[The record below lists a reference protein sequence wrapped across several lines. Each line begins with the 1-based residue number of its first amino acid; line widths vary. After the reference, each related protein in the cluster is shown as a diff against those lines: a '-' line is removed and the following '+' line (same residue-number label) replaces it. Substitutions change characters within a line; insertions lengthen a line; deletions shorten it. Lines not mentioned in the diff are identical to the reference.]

1 MLGEDQL
8 SGLLDWLG
16 KANTTATFKFIVS
29 SVPFTSLWGHDA
41 QYDSWAG
48 FVNEKNILLDAMH
61 SVSNV
66 FVLSGDR
73 HEFASI
79 EFTAPAGSQHK
90 VIEFSTSPLSMFYI
104 PLFRTLS
111 AQSTEIITRT
121 HRKQTIEKTLAPED
135 AKFKGADES
144 SLEIIPSSES
154 EVNVEVITEEVPK
167 ERVLKYIPYGNYK
180 WSSIEI
186 DTRNPQR
193 PTLKLE
199 VMIDGKPSHH
209 QEVVATPV
217 KLQGSN
223 ALGAFVT
230 SNMKDILKK
239 IGMQPSKWF

>member
-1 MLGEDQL
+1 
-8 SGLLDWLG
+8 
-16 KANTTATFKFIVS
+16 
-29 SVPFTSLWGHDA
+29 
-41 QYDSWAG
+41 
-48 FVNEKNILLDAMH
+48 
-61 SVSNV
+61 
-66 FVLSGDR
+66 
-73 HEFASI
+73 
-79 EFTAPAGSQHK
+79 
-90 VIEFSTSPLSMFYI
+90 MFYI

-199 VMIDGKPSHH
+199 VMIDGKPSH
-209 QEVVATPV
+209 QCVNLVPLLATSESC
-217 KLQGSN
+217 LQPGS
-223 ALGAFVT
+223 GRYT
-230 SNMKDILKK
+230 GQTTRI
-239 IGMQPSKWF
+239 